1 MDFFDL
7 HCDTPYECYFKNQ
20 PFYKNSL
27 AVSGEKG
34 KIFDNWKQVFAVWI
48 RDDVSEPYRLY
59 RAVLDGF
66 KEKLGEKPECLTPY
80 FAVEGGAVT
89 EGNTDLLY
97 KLKEDGIRFLTLT
110 WNGENRIAGGVNSEK
125 GLTHFGRRVIEKL
138 NELDIRCDLSHLNEK
153 SFYKAAELADMP
165 LVTHACC
172 RAVCGH
178 KRNLTDEQLKL
189 ISDKN
194 GIVGL
199 CLYPAFL
206 GGNVY
211 EKFYENVLHLLDMG
225 MENSIAVGSD
235 FDGADMSD
243 ELCGVNQI
251 PQLRRFLCEKGLGEE
266 LTEKI
271 FFKNA
276 QKYTETFDKR
286 RKVV

>member
-1 MDFFDL
+1 MDYFDL
-7 HCDTPYECYFKNQ
+7 HCDTPYECFFKNQ

-66 KEKLGEKPECLTPY
+66 KEKLREKPDCLTPY

-89 EGNTDLLY
+89 EGDTDLLY

-125 GLTHFGRRVIEKL
+125 GLTHFGRRAIEKL

-178 KRNLTDEQLKL
+178 KRNLTDDQLRM

-211 EKFYENVLHLLDMG
+211 EKFYENILHLLKIWFCLL
-225 MENSIAVGSD
+225 EVTIQPFTPFNSSNKPVFCQALAGFQIRNFVTVQPSD
-235 FDGADMSD
+235 VSERIYARIRIRS
-243 ELCGVNQI
+243 
-251 PQLRRFLCEKGLGEE
+251 
-266 LTEKI
+266 LT
-271 FFKNA
+271 F
-276 QKYTETFDKR
+276 R
-286 RKVV
+286 